1 MLIKFFP
8 NGKGAGAGPVGY
20 LVAERV
26 LAYDD
31 KRDLIRDADGQPLMV
46 TRDPL
51 PEVLRGDPSR
61 TEALI
66 DASRHQ
72 WTYRAGVISFAA
84 EDAPSEEQQAEVM
97 DAFERMAFAGLD
109 GEQYDMLWVRHSHED
124 RVELHFCTPRLE
136 LTTGRSLNI
145 APPGYQDAFDSL
157 RDRMNQRYGW
167 ADPMELE
174 RAQEVRDTIEAP
186 TRAQGRDELHAWIL
200 DQVSVGLITDRASMV
215 DALADAGFDLPR
227 VGKAYLTAQDP
238 EIGER
243 WRLKG
248 EIFHEDWQADPAER
262 EIERGAGHD
271 TPGLRRLD
279 GIPAGEL
286 QERFDGHCERRA
298 AYHRERYAPLPERE
312 QELVRDADQA
322 GKELADD
329 LPLGGLGPDRDG
341 DRLDDGRKLAL
352 DGAAETLRTDG
363 IRSDSDRAGG
373 ADVANTQSRQR
384 RTQPLHVGG
393 QDDLLHQNYGEIN
406 ANYPDTVGARLA
418 HLRRAIDDVLRDL
431 GCRTEWLGSACEQQ
445 DRDADFLHRR
455 LREFAHAFS
464 NRVDEGIAWFAQ
476 RRSQLQLA
484 GQALARELAA
494 SEVRRKEAETELRR
508 RHPEQTFGMRLARIG
523 RLDVAMRNS
532 AIPHHHPSLMPSLP
546 GRRRP
551 ITRTVVPDAASQPS
565 KPKP

>member
-26 LAYDD
+26 LAYDGN
-31 KRDLIRDADGQPLMV
+31 RDLIRDADGQPPTV

-84 EDAPSEEQQAEVM
+84 EDAPSEAQQAEVM
-97 DAFERMAFAGLD
+97 DAFEQLAFAGLD

-145 APPGYQDAFDSL
+145 APPGYQDAYDSL
-157 RDRMNQRYGW
+157 RDLMNQRHGW

-174 RAQEVRDTIEAP
+174 RVQEVRDTIEAP
-186 TRAQGRDELHAWIL
+186 TRAHGRDELHAWIL
-200 DQVSVGLITDRASMV
+200 DQISMGLIVDRASMIN
-215 DALADAGFDLPR
+215 ALADAGFDLPR
-227 VGKAYLTAQDP
+227 IGKAYLTAQDP
-238 EIGER
+238 ETGER

-262 EIERGAGHD
+262 EAERGAGHD

-286 QERFDGHCERRA
+286 QDRFDRHCERRA

-312 QELVRDADQA
+312 QELVRDADRPDQA
-322 GKELADD
+322 LADD
-329 LPLGGLGPDRDG
+329 LALGDLGADRDG
-341 DRLDDGRKLAL
+341 DRLDDGRELVLDVHADAL
-352 DGAAETLRTDG
+352 GADGTRPDTD
-363 IRSDSDRAGG
+363 RPGG
-373 ADVANTQSRQR
+373 ADLADAGPRKDR
-384 RTQPLHVGG
+384 AEDLHAGRDAG
-393 QDDLLHQNYGEIN
+393 HLHQDRGEMN
-406 ANYPDTVGARLA
+406 DDTPDSLGTRLTR
-418 HLRRAIDDVLRDL
+418 LRRAVGDGLRNLREGFDRL
-431 GCRTEWLGSACEQQ
+431 GDTLDQQ
-445 DRDADFLHRR
+445 DPEGTGWLERLHGLAHSLTSRIHAGLERIAERRGELQDA
-455 LREFAHAFS
+455 
-464 NRVDEGIAWFAQ
+464 G
-476 RRSQLQLA
+476 
-484 GQALARELAA
+484 RELAPKLDL
-494 SEVRRKEAETELRR
+494 SE
-508 RHPEQTFGMRLARIG
+508 
-523 RLDVAMRNS
+523 
-532 AIPHHHPSLMPSLP
+532 
-546 GRRRP
+546 GRRRE
-551 ITRTVVPDAASQPS
+551 IEGQLDSQEAHAERGLRH
-565 KPKP
+565 